1 MTRNAWEKPVSIRL
15 DREDFAL
22 LEQCATTEKTDIVR
36 RAIRLYA
43 WQHGFGSKAKARK
56 AAKLKPLRA

>member
-22 LEQCATTEKTDIVR
+22 LEQCATTEKLSKTDIVR

-43 WQHGFGSKAKARK
+43 WQHGFGSKAKPGKR
-56 AAKLKPLRA
+56 RS